1 MQTEAESFWTQP
13 RDRPALVHLRASHIA
28 AFAAVAAAFV
38 AVALR
43 IADRAE
49 ERKDP
54 VRRGGTRGLRVV
66 RPDKSSRE
74 DRRTSLFR
82 RDVVIFFCFGREIE

>member
-13 RDRPALVHLRASHIA
+13 RDRPALVHLRAIHIA

-43 IADRAE
+43 LADRAE
-49 ERKDP
+49 ER
-54 VRRGGTRGLRVV
+54 
-66 RPDKSSRE
+66 E
-74 DRRTSLFR
+74 DR
-82 RDVVIFFCFGREIE
+82 VIIHTDTGTDENEMTDSEP